1 MPTLQAMAVAGR
13 RFLRNALDHRG
24 WRAVFAV
31 ALAAPGL
38 LTVLGALDPSDPPWR
53 GAMALNPPT
62 GPPLGFTHLL
72 AVAAGLGLLV
82 LARAVLQGKRRAADA
97 AIAVVCAVALVRLA
111 RGLGDGGT
119 LAAFGLAAALLAT
132 RSAFER
138 GSQRRPALLA
148 GVVAI
153 GSVLGAYALATLL
166 ALAADRAP
174 SLGAAIAADA
184 AGRVWAPTLAVDD
197 PLGLGLDILVA
208 VGLVAAGIFM
218 RELLRPAP
226 AADGHPAGEHAPAA
240 AIVAHHGNDSLA
252 PFALR
257 EDKAYFFAR
266 GGMLAYRTLRETA
279 VVSGDP
285 IGPPGAAAGILA
297 DFRAFAVSQGWD
309 VVVTAASAE
318 HLADYARLGMRA
330 LHIGDEA
337 VVDPRSFSLE
347 GRAIRKVRQS
357 VHRVE
362 RHGWSIEVVADHD
375 LGSAARAELETVEG
389 AWRAS
394 QSRIQGFAMTLGRL
408 WGVGGDVGGVYVLAR
423 DPDGALRAFLRFV
436 EYGQG
441 LSLDCM
447 RRLGDEPNGLNEAM
461 VVAAV
466 EHARARGDREVSLNF
481 AGFAHIM
488 AAEAAL
494 SRRQRVLR
502 ALLRA
507 THGRFQ
513 LERLVRFNDKFFPAW
528 RPRYLVYGR
537 RTHLP
542 LAALRVLQAEA
553 YLRPPST
560 RRLSARWGPL
570 AGPPGLPAPGASR

>member
-1 MPTLQAMAVAGR
+1 MDDAGR
-13 RFLRNALDHRG
+13 RLLGNALDHRG
-24 WRAVFAV
+24 WRALF
-31 ALAAPGL
+31 ALALSAPGL
-38 LTVLGALDPSDPPWR
+38 LTVVGALDPGDRPWR

-62 GPPLGFTHLL
+62 GSPLAFTHLL
-72 AVAAGLGLLV
+72 ALSAGIGLLV
-82 LARAVLQGKRRAADA
+82 LARGILQGKRRAADA
-97 AIAVVCAVALVRLA
+97 AIAVLCTVAIVRLL
-111 RGLGDGGT
+111 RDLGDAGT
-119 LAAFGLAAALLAT
+119 LAAGGLAAALLAT
-132 RSAFER
+132 RPGFKR
-138 GSQRRPALLA
+138 GSHGRPAFLA
-148 GVVAI
+148 GAVALA
-153 GSVLGAYALATLL
+153 SVLGTYALATIM
-166 ALAADRAP
+166 ALAADRMP
-174 SLGAAIAADA
+174 SLGAALAADV
-184 AGRVWAPTLAVDD
+184 AGRVWAPTLALDD
-197 PLGLGLDILVA
+197 PLGLCLDAIVL
-208 VGLVAAGIFM
+208 VGLAAGAVFV

-226 AADGHPAGEHAPAA
+226 AADGHPAAEHAPAA
-240 AIVAHHGNDSLA
+240 AIVARHGSDSLA

-266 GGMLAYRTLRETA
+266 GGLLAYRTLRETA

-297 DFRAFAVSQGWD
+297 DFRAFAVAQGWD

-318 HLADYARLGMRA
+318 HLAGYAQLGMRA
-330 LHIGDEA
+330 LHIGNEA
-337 VVDPRSFSLE
+337 VVDPRTFSLE

-362 RHGWSIEVVADHD
+362 RHGWSIEVVANQN
-375 LGSAARAELETVEG
+375 LGTFVRAELETVEG
-389 AWRAS
+389 AWRAR
-394 QSRIQGFAMTLGRL
+394 QPRVQGFAMTLGRL
-408 WGVGGDVGGVYVLAR
+408 WGVGDDVGGVYVLAR
-423 DPDGALRAFLRFV
+423 EPGGALRAFLRFV

-461 VVAAV
+461 VVAALG
-466 EHARARGDREVSLNF
+466 HARARGDREVSLNF

-502 ALLRA
+502 VLLRA
-507 THGRFQ
+507 AHGRFQ

-553 YLRPPST
+553 YIRPPST
-560 RRLSARWGPL
+560 RPLSARWRP
-570 AGPPGLPAPGASR
+570 LPAPRGLPQPGGTR